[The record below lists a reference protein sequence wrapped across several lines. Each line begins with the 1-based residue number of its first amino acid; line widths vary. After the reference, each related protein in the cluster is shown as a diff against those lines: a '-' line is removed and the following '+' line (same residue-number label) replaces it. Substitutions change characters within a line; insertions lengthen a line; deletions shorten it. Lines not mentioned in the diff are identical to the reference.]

1 MADGRQV
8 LENPYTEYEYGG
20 HVEVHAGWSPQKAR
34 KAASKAL
41 EIKPVSSTMPL
52 KLFS

>member
-20 HVEVHAGWSPQKAR
+20 HVVSPRWLVAQKKAR

-41 EIKPVSSTMPL
+41 EIKPVSSAQCR
-52 KLFS
+52 